1 MKRNWLWVLLVT
13 VCAGC
18 GGVMLPVDWTPL
30 VATEAALI
38 TMAGH
43 DSPQAQMEDAEAVGE
58 PVTGPLDTIHDA
70 RELIR
75 KGNALADRG
84 QAILDQAERD
94 GKITVDIRLPDPSR
108 QSDTSPPESA
118 CSDKCPTPA
127 ARTVRSTTSQ
137 RTTRRPLL
145 FWRWRR

>member
-13 VCAGC
+13 ICAGC
-18 GGVMLPVDWTPL
+18 SAAVLPVDWTPL

-38 TMAGH
+38 TLAGNET
-43 DSPQAQMEDAEAVGE
+43 PQAQIEDTDVIG
-58 PVTGPLDTIHDA
+58 PPLTGPLDTIHDA